1 MLKVAQLLHSL
12 VVIFVPVFPNRGVVE
27 PTWDPFIAS
36 QPDHDIP
43 RTGNL
48 FGTAWEWSVFPTFAS
63 HGLDVVVATGVL
75 LHTSVEKQIGDKQSH
90 GGGAKWCCR
99 ACAGGMN

>member
-43 RTGNL
+43 RTGNP

-63 HGLDVVVATGVL
+63 HGLDVVVATGFCCTGLWKSKLGISNRTEEEQNGV
-75 LHTSVEKQIGDKQSH
+75 VEH
-90 GGGAKWCCR
+90 VPGA
-99 ACAGGMN
+99 